1 MSGAD
6 TKPMLDIL
14 MAIPIGTIVG
24 WISIIAGFTSACC
37 FATIKLYKTFE
48 KFKSV
53 KDENEKLKTTVS
65 EHEGSITEIQNQL
78 TVIIKK
84 LESQDVTTMKKL
96 RRELVK
102 DGERYLVEGKM
113 TIREWK
119 SWMEM
124 FDEYHDKFKQNSY
137 VETLKNKIERAVVII
152 GQLDEHGADI

>member
-1 MSGAD
+1 MGAD

-14 MAIPIGTIVG
+14 MSIPIGTIIG
-24 WISIIAGFTSACC
+24 WLVILVSFGGSCC
-37 FATIKLYKTFE
+37 YGAIRLYKAFE
-48 KFKSV
+48 RFKSV

-65 EHEGSITEIQNQL
+65 EHDDSIVEIKNQL

-137 VETLKNKIERAVVII
+137 VETLKNKIERAVTII
-152 GQLDEHGADI
+152 GQLDEHGFDV